1 MFTLYFKVLF
11 MSEQN
16 QHLESLRDIKKL
28 METSSRFISLSGLS
42 GVAAGVCALVS
53 AWIARVEISD
63 SANGVDLTEVRNAY
77 RQPEGYTS
85 LESRL
90 ILLAAL
96 TFIVAFCLAFLFTYS
111 RSRKTGVPIW
121 GHVARKVMINVSVPM
136 IMGGLVI
143 WRMIDYGIYGFI
155 APVCLLF
162 YGLGLINAS
171 KYTFSEIRYLGYG
184 QIILGA
190 VNLWMPGYGLYFWAL
205 GFGVLHI
212 VYGFL
217 MWWKNERQPQ
227 MA

>member
-1 MFTLYFKVLF
+1 

-16 QHLESLRDIKKL
+16 QHLDSLRDIKKL

-42 GVAAGVCALVS
+42 GVAAGVCALV
-53 AWIARVEISD
+53 AAFIARVQINESVNRPGVSEYARSD
-63 SANGVDLTEVRNAY
+63 
-77 RQPEGYTS
+77 EGYTS
-85 LESRL
+85 AESNL
-90 ILLAAL
+90 VLLAAL
-96 TFIVAFCLAFLFTYS
+96 TFIVAFCLAFLFTYL
-111 RSRKTGVPIW
+111 RSKKTGVPIW
-121 GHVARKVMINVSVPM
+121 GHVARKVMISVSVPM

-143 WRMIDYGIYGFI
+143 WRMLDFGIYGFI

-162 YGLGLINAS
+162 YGFGLINAS

-190 VNLWMPGYGLYFWAL
+190 INLWMPGYGLYFWAL

-227 MA
+227 VA

>member
-1 MFTLYFKVLF
+1 

-53 AWIARVEISD
+53 AWIAHNQINQSSGGSDLYEYSAEGRVGYS
-63 SANGVDLTEVRNAY
+63 STESN
-77 RQPEGYTS
+77 
-85 LESRL
+85 L
-90 ILLAAL
+90 ILLAGL
-96 TFIVAFCLAFLFTYS
+96 TFIAAFCLAFLFTYL
-111 RSRKTGVPIW
+111 RSKKTGVPIW
-121 GHVARKVMINVSVPM
+121 GHVARKVMISVSVPM
-136 IMGGLVI
+136 IMGGLLI
-143 WRMIDYGIYGFI
+143 WRMLDFGMYGFI

-162 YGLGLINAS
+162 YGFGLINAS

-190 VNLWMPGYGLYFWAL
+190 INLWMPGYGLYFWAL

-212 VYGFL
+212 IYGFL

-227 MA
+227 VA